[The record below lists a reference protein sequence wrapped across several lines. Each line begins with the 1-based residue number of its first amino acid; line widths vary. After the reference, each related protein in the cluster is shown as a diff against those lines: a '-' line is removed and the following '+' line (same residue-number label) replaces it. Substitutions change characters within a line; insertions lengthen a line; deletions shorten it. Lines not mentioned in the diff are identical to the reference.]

1 MLSALGRGLGRGARG
16 GAKLAGRGAWAAT
29 KATGRFGLRSAKGLG
44 GALALSTGFAP
55 ALATA
60 AYLFGGRS
68 GRGRGGGSSQSETGL
83 LNTSLL
89 FQIRDEVQQIKGLL
103 VNQQIPESERRERE
117 FDEQRRHKELLAAI
131 SGLSGGMG
139 GVANAQSGGS
149 LAALLLGLLAL
160 TGLSMLPKL
169 LEKVP
174 GIVDG
179 IQSFLDKMGLFLL
192 GMWGAFKLL
201 SLRTKAMKPPPKT
214 RPPRR
219 VTTRSTGSRQTTAR
233 GERGRTGAIRPQN
246 QRAWTGSRRT
256 TAQGERGRTPAI
268 RPQNQRAW
276 TGSRQT
282 VVRGERGRG
291 GAIRPQNQR
300 VWRRAGTDSRQT
312 RVMGEGEKRSGVI
325 RPQNTEASSTRNTA
339 RRAAIPSRA
348 LGMDAGV
355 GRSATEKSAFFT
367 GRTLQKVNVD
377 QVKTLTEAQRL
388 ALSQKYNAGV
398 AKDNVLFDRSNGRP
412 FSAKNSAAILKDI
425 KRTRLS
431 RVVGNLGRAT
441 TLFGGERMPSSTT
454 PSVKTPTVA
463 PNPWFDVPERGMA
476 TNKNMF
482 SRVSQVW
489 RTIAKVIKPPSSS
502 AVSKSTTGTMTYSFD
517 NKGPGMGGNWGSM
530 GRFGPTPT
538 GTGKF
543 GALLKRMGTSMY
555 NGLMKGLN
563 AASGAAKHKWMRAL
577 GALGTFVLL
586 ICSYAEVT
594 AQYMSGAFGPMA
606 SMAAFGTYAGK
617 VAVITAKLAVI
628 IGLFMGL
635 TAVLGLC
642 VAAIAPALIG
652 GTGTGIAIAGI
663 AATITFLLEKMFRSG
678 NVQDI
683 NVDPMVVWEQR
694 SKNLINEAAENLS
707 SGSTLSM
714 QLPRIAAAMAIEAGI
729 VAHGALFGRGSP
741 MQKNEDKRRR
751 EVATNMGAAY
761 NFAGSDFFKRRGGH
775 SDPQPLGGEGAEFED
790 TKKLDTID
798 PELMSP
804 SKWKRNLSL
813 MGRTRKTLK
822 RELNFAIKNKDE
834 VAQQRLRK
842 DLSNQDA
849 AIAAFSQLPRNAAG
863 TSYIVNYQTLINQG
877 QSIITYDKSS
887 SARTNWGHNI
897 TISDA
902 ATGLYP

>member
-1 MLSALGRGLGRGARG
+1 
-16 GAKLAGRGAWAAT
+16 
-29 KATGRFGLRSAKGLG
+29 
-44 GALALSTGFAP
+44 
-55 ALATA
+55 
-60 AYLFGGRS
+60 
-68 GRGRGGGSSQSETGL
+68 
-83 LNTSLL
+83 
-89 FQIRDEVQQIKGLL
+89 
-103 VNQQIPESERRERE
+103 
-117 FDEQRRHKELLAAI
+117 
-131 SGLSGGMG
+131 
-139 GVANAQSGGS
+139 
-149 LAALLLGLLAL
+149 
-160 TGLSMLPKL
+160 
-169 LEKVP
+169 
-174 GIVDG
+174 
-179 IQSFLDKMGLFLL
+179 
-192 GMWGAFKLL
+192 
-201 SLRTKAMKPPPKT
+201 
-214 RPPRR
+214 
-219 VTTRSTGSRQTTAR
+219 
-233 GERGRTGAIRPQN
+233 
-246 QRAWTGSRRT
+246 
-256 TAQGERGRTPAI
+256 
-268 RPQNQRAW
+268 
-276 TGSRQT
+276 
-282 VVRGERGRG
+282 
-291 GAIRPQNQR
+291 
-300 VWRRAGTDSRQT
+300 
-312 RVMGEGEKRSGVI
+312 
-325 RPQNTEASSTRNTA
+325 
-339 RRAAIPSRA
+339 
-348 LGMDAGV
+348 
-355 GRSATEKSAFFT
+355 
-367 GRTLQKVNVD
+367 
-377 QVKTLTEAQRL
+377 
-388 ALSQKYNAGV
+388 
-398 AKDNVLFDRSNGRP
+398 
-412 FSAKNSAAILKDI
+412 
-425 KRTRLS
+425 
-431 RVVGNLGRAT
+431 
-441 TLFGGERMPSSTT
+441 
-454 PSVKTPTVA
+454 
-463 PNPWFDVPERGMA
+463 
-476 TNKNMF
+476 
-482 SRVSQVW
+482 
-489 RTIAKVIKPPSSS
+489 
-502 AVSKSTTGTMTYSFD
+502 
-517 NKGPGMGGNWGSM
+517 
-530 GRFGPTPT
+530 
-538 GTGKF
+538 
-543 GALLKRMGTSMY
+543 
-555 NGLMKGLN
+555 
-563 AASGAAKHKWMRAL
+563 
-577 GALGTFVLL
+577 
-586 ICSYAEVT
+586 
-594 AQYMSGAFGPMA
+594 
-606 SMAAFGTYAGK
+606 MAAFGTYAGK